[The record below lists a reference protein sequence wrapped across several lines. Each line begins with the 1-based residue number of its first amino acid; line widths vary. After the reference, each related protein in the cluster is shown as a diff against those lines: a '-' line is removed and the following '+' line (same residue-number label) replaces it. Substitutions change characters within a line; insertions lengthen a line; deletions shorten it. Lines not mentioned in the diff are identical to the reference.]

1 MEKLHLRFDISA
13 IHVYA
18 VRHLPNSVERAG
30 GATEWDITNG
40 DDTEYSL
47 RRQSKPRANN
57 ESDTHRTS
65 TGVRGQGPGRG
76 PGGRGPGA
84 AGNRGS
90 GVRAGRA
97 LRHRA
102 SGVQQHVPALDLFA
116 LPLAQFLPV
125 PLLLPARRAVSQR
138 EPAHHLVT
146 LHAASPPHRH
156 HQRHLRQLE

>member
-30 GATEWDITNG
+30 GATEWNITTNG

-76 PGGRGPGA
+76 PGCRDPGAGARGPRGTEAQACAQA
-84 AGNRGS
+84 ARYVTARQESSNTCQRWTCTEQWTL
-90 GVRAGRA
+90 V
-97 LRHRA
+97 LKII
-102 SGVQQHVPALDLFA
+102 
-116 LPLAQFLPV
+116 PLVKLLIMKIAISTTRSDDRK
-125 PLLLPARRAVSQR
+125 LLL
-138 EPAHHLVT
+138 HKKLW
-146 LHAASPPHRH
+146 
-156 HQRHLRQLE
+156 